1 MNRASS
7 STGTEQVTL
16 GIQGMTCAAC
26 SSRLERVLGKV
37 PGVEQASV
45 NLAME
50 RAAVSFDPQA
60 VDLDLLRQ
68 RIEGAG
74 FTPVDLGTTEGT
86 DREQAARAEELTRQ
100 TRAFLFAAVLSIPF
114 LVAMAGHM
122 LGLEGVLFTLLG
134 HGLLQWAL
142 ATPVQFGAGFQF
154 YRDAWA
160 ALRGGGANMSVL
172 VVLGTS
178 AAYLYSVAAV
188 LAGKTLGIQGLYFE
202 TSAVLITLI
211 LLGKLLEARARGKTS
226 EAIRRLMDLGAPTAR
241 VLREAQPV
249 EIPVAEVV
257 AGDLIMVRPGEKV
270 PVDGEVT
277 EGRSGIDEAAIT
289 GESMPADKGPG
300 NRVYAASVN
309 GRGSFTM
316 RATHVGS
323 DTVLAQIIKVVE
335 QAQASKAPIQRLAD
349 VVSAYFVPAV
359 IGVALLTLAL
369 WWGIT
374 GDFTRALLAMTAVLV
389 IACPCA
395 LGLATP
401 TAIMVGSGVGAEA
414 GILFKGGAE
423 LERACELG
431 VLVLDKTGTLTEGSP
446 ALTDLVCADGVDE
459 AQVLALASA
468 AEAASEHPLAGAVLR
483 GLRERGVEPAKATHF
498 EALPGLGVAAKVD
511 GQAVL
516 VGTRELLEQRSIPAA
531 ELEADWRRLEEEG
544 KTVAA
549 VALDDRAV
557 GLLALADPVKATSAD
572 AVRQLQDMGL
582 QVWMITGD
590 NRRTA
595 RAVASQVGI
604 PEDKVLA
611 GVLPADKAREVERL
625 QEKAQAAAGKLVG
638 MAGDGINDAPALAA
652 ADLGLAMGTGTDV
665 AMEAAGVILMR
676 GDLRM
681 IPAAIR
687 LSRATLRKIRQNLFW
702 ALCYNTLGIPVAAL
716 GFLSPVLAG
725 AAMAM
730 SSVSVVSNAALL
742 KRHDPMKT

>member
-1 MNRASS
+1 MSQADSS
-7 STGTEQVTL
+7 KNEQVTL

-26 SSRLERVLGKV
+26 SGRLERVLGKV
-37 PGVEQASV
+37 PGVEQATV
-45 NLAME
+45 NLALE
-50 RAAVSFDPQA
+50 RAALSFDPEV
-60 VDLDLLRQ
+60 VDLAQLRQ

-74 FTPVDLGTTEGT
+74 FKPVDLDAGL
-86 DREQAARAEELTRQ
+86 DRERAARADELSRQ
-100 TRAFLFAAVLSIPF
+100 RRSFMLAAALSAPF

-122 LGLEGVLFTLLG
+122 LGLQGALFILLG
-134 HGLLQWAL
+134 NGLLQWAL
-142 ATPVQFGAGFQF
+142 ATLVQFGAGAQF

-160 ALRGGGANMSVL
+160 SLRGGGANMSVL

-188 LAGKTLGIQGLYFE
+188 LAGETLGIRGLYFE

-211 LLGKLLEARARGKTS
+211 LLGKLLEARAKGRTS

-241 VLREAQPV
+241 VLRDGVAEDL
-249 EIPVAEVV
+249 PVAQVV
-257 AGDLIMVRPGEKV
+257 VGDLIVVRPGEKV

-277 EGRSGIDEAAIT
+277 EGCSGVDEAAIT

-300 NRVYAASVN
+300 DRVFGASLN

-323 DTVLAQIIKVVE
+323 DMVLAQIIKVVE

-359 IGVALLTLAL
+359 IGAALVTFGL
-369 WWGIT
+369 WWALS

-423 LERACELG
+423 LERACALK
-431 VLVLDKTGTLTEGSP
+431 VVVLDKTGTLTLGSP
-446 ALTDLVCADGVDE
+446 TLTDLICVRGEE
-459 AQVLALASA
+459 AELLSLAAA
-468 AEAASEHPLAGAVLR
+468 AELASEHPLAGAVLAGAR
-483 GLRERGVEPAKATHF
+483 ARGVEPGPAQAF
-498 EALPGLGVAAKVD
+498 EALPGLGVVATVE
-511 GQAVL
+511 GREIL
-516 VGTRELLEQRSIPAA
+516 VGTRALLERRSISVHEVEPQ
-531 ELEADWRRLEEEG
+531 WQRLEGEG
-544 KTVAA
+544 KTV
-549 VALDDRAV
+549 VALAV
-557 GLLALADPVKATSAD
+557 QGEVHGLLALADPVKETSAQ
-572 AVRQLQDMGL
+572 AVKQLEAMGIE
-582 QVWMITGD
+582 VWMITGD
-590 NRRTA
+590 NARTA
-595 RAVASQVGI
+595 QAVADQVGL
-604 PEDKVLA
+604 PAARVMS

-625 QEKAQAAAGKLVG
+625 RGQADGGLVG

-652 ADLGLAMGTGTDV
+652 ADLGLAMGGGTDI

-676 GDLRM
+676 GDLRL
-681 IPAAIR
+681 IPAAVR

-716 GFLSPVLAG
+716 GFLTPVLAG

-742 KRHDPMKT
+742 KRHDPMKTQ